1 MESTRDESH
10 RVSIDFRDELLAK
23 DWPDAKRVAESA
35 GIQPGSNPD
44 QYLGHLRSS
53 GAMLGVWSAPERA
66 YRYPDFQFNSYGALR
81 TEVSD
86 LLKLL
91 PSDEEDRGG
100 WRRVF
105 WLYSPHALLNGET
118 PAHVFV
124 IEPQRVLDAA
134 RREFGE
140 PNECW

>member
-23 DWPDAKRVAESA
+23 DWPDGRRVAERA
-35 GIQPGSNPD
+35 GVSPGNNPNRYTE
-44 QYLGHLRSS
+44 QLRST
-53 GAMLGVWSAPERA
+53 GAMLAVWSAPERI
-66 YRYPDFQFNSYGALR
+66 YRYPDFQFNSCGALR
-81 TEVSD
+81 VEVSE

-100 WRRVF
+100 WRRAF
-105 WLYSPHALLNGET
+105 WLYSPHALLDGET
-118 PAHVFV
+118 PADVFV
-124 IEPQRVLDAA
+124 GDPQRVLDAA
-134 RREFGE
+134 RHEFNE

>member
-1 MESTRDESH
+1 MESH

-23 DWPDAKRVAESA
+23 DWPDGKRVAESA
-35 GIQPGSNPD
+35 GVRPGNNLD
-44 QYLGHLRSS
+44 RYTGHLRSI
-53 GAMLGVWSAPERA
+53 GALLAVWSAPERI
-66 YRYPDFQFNSYGALR
+66 YRYPDFQFDSSGALR
-81 TEVSD
+81 AEVSD

-100 WRRVF
+100 WRRAF
-105 WLYSPHALLNGET
+105 WLYWPHALLDGET

-124 IEPQRVLDAA
+124 SDPQRVVDAA

-140 PNECW
+140 PNACW